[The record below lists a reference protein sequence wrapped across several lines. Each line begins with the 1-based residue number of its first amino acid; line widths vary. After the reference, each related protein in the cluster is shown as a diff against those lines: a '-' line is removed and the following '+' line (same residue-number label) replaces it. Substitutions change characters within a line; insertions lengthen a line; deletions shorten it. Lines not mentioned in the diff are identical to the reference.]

1 MTPPHHLIIMDIH
14 IIGTKREKAEVLE
27 ELAGKSLADE
37 ITFVTERDKDPAELL
52 SELIYEDFVKAR

>member
-1 MTPPHHLIIMDIH
+1 MDIH
-14 IIGTKREKAEVLE
+14 IIGTKREKAEVLK